1 MHTLFDLSGQG
12 AVVTGSSRGIG
23 RAIAEALAS
32 HGANVVIS
40 SRKQAA
46 CDQVA
51 QEINSRVGGRA
62 TAIAASIGMKD
73 ELRGLI
79 ARSREVLGS
88 INILVCNAAASPH
101 FGPMSSITDEQFEKT
116 LRNNLL
122 ASHWLCQMVAPDM
135 LARGSGSMILIG
147 SMGGY
152 RGSGVIGAYNITKAA
167 DFQLARNLAVEF
179 GHRGVRVN
187 CIAPGLIRTEFARAL
202 WEDEENL
209 QKALSGTPLRRIG
222 VPEDVAGAAV
232 FLASTA
238 SRYVTGQVIVVD
250 GGATVTVGGV

>member
-1 MHTLFDLSGQG
+1 MHTLFDLSGRG

-23 RAIAEALAS
+23 RAIAAALAS

-40 SRKQAA
+40 SRNQSA

-51 QEINSRVGGRA
+51 QQINSRVGGRA
-62 TAIAASIGMKD
+62 TAIVASIGKKD
-73 ELRGLI
+73 DLRGL
-79 ARSREVLGS
+79 ASRSREVLGS
-88 INILVCNAAASPH
+88 IDILVCNAASSPH
-101 FGPMSSITDEQFEKT
+101 FGPMSAITDEQFEKT

-122 ASHWLCQMVAPDM
+122 ANHWLCQMVAPDM
-135 LARGSGSMILIG
+135 LARGDGSIILIG
-147 SMGGY
+147 SIGGY

-179 GHRGVRVN
+179 GDRGVRVN
-187 CIAPGLIRTEFARAL
+187 CIAPGLIRTEFAREL
-202 WEDEENL
+202 WEDEANL

-222 VPEDVAGAAV
+222 VPEDIAGAAV
-232 FLASTA
+232 YLASSA